1 MTGAALGCS
10 HTAGTGINP
19 SDCYVSVLSRMIG
32 HTFFYYSAMAQSY

>member
-32 HTFFYYSAMAQSY
+32 HYRHLQYLLLL